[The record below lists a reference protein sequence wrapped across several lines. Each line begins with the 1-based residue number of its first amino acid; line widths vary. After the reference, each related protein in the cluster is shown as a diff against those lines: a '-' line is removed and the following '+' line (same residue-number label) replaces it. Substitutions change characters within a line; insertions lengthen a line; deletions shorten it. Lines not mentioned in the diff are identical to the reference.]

1 MINDLLFS
9 LLLSN
14 KTKLAI
20 FNSSLLRACTYV
32 FYTLVDLPRSSVF
45 LSCKSTNYIV
55 QNRLI
60 LPKYE
65 LYKFVFHTD
74 IFSCIYAVFRQIIGT
89 KFIIDAASCVMPD
102 DRIWKNFVRI
112 ERT

>member
-1 MINDLLFS
+1 MINDLFFS
-9 LLLSN
+9 LLLLKQN
-14 KTKLAI
+14 KVGHFQFFTFKSMYI
-20 FNSSLLRACTYV
+20 RLLY
-32 FYTLVDLPRSSVF
+32 LVDLPRSSIF
-45 LSCKSTNYIV
+45 LSCKSTKYIV

-74 IFSCIYAVFRQIIGT
+74 IFLCIYAVFGQVIGT